1 MHGQAPAFEWNLK
14 AGAAVNAWSSAC
26 FRMEFEGISSEA
38 GVFVILGH
46 GFTYIISN
54 LITVLQA
61 CGSLWTC

>member
-1 MHGQAPAFEWNLK
+1 MHGQ
-14 AGAAVNAWSSAC
+14 AC